1 MVSNNSSHAQL
12 LPNGLGD
19 ILPAETSKRRY
30 IINAIMDSFARFG
43 CADVSPPLVEYEDT
57 LLAAGPGAALADN
70 TFRLM
75 DPVTRRMLALRSD
88 MTAQIAR
95 IASSRL
101 AHQPRPLRLS
111 YTGQVMRI
119 NPDPVNPER
128 QLVQIGAELIGAS
141 TINHDAEVA
150 VMALESLYQ
159 AGITSLSIDLNV
171 PRLLDVI
178 LRDDDSDTET
188 ALALRHAV
196 SIKDSQAAGGLN
208 HPQAS
213 LIKALLEMPLNA
225 VSDMKAH
232 IDRLDKS
239 ISVSAQ
245 QMLNDLVDLAA
256 LISASASYVS
266 VTIDPLERRGFDYHQ
281 GIGYSILASGVR
293 GELGRGGRYQ
303 TLSPQ
308 GAATEVSTGVTL
320 YLERLLQ
327 AAPAQ
332 PQADKLYLKKDQG
345 LDAMIAL
352 TREGYHITIGD
363 ADPNDHA
370 ACLEEAKICGAT
382 HIYSSQGI
390 TTI

>member
-1 MVSNNSSHAQL
+1 MVSNNTSHAQL

-43 CADVSPPLVEYEDT
+43 CADVSPPLVEYEDS

-141 TINHDAEVA
+141 TIKHDAEVA

-178 LRDDDSDTET
+178 LHDDDSDTQT

-225 VSDMKAH
+225 VSEMKAH

-239 ISVSAQ
+239 ISPSAQ
-245 QMLNDLVDLAA
+245 DMLNDLVDLAA
-256 LISASASYVS
+256 LISASAPYVS

-327 AAPAQ
+327 AAPALPQ
-332 PQADKLYLKKDQG
+332 PDKLYLKKDQG
-345 LDAMIAL
+345 LDIMVAL
-352 TREGYHITIGD
+352 TREGYHITTGD

-370 ACLEEAKICGAT
+370 ACLEEAKTCGAT